1 MKGGL
6 LVNLEKFDADVVGM
20 VKFEE
25 KDRYSGPKLTSL

>member
-20 VKFEE
+20 IKFEE
-25 KDRYSGPKLTSL
+25 KDRYPGPKLTSI